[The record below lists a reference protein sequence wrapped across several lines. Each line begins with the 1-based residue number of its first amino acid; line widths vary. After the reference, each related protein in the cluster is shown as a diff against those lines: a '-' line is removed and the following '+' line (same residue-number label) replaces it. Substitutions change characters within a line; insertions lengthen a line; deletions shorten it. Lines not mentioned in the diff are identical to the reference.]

1 MCAIVDANVAH
12 EVFGDNPTPA
22 GKHFFDW
29 LARRNGGTLA
39 AGGRLLRELNNHS
52 QFRRIFRERT
62 LAGRAKL
69 VTDDEI
75 ASALNDLPNELVE
88 SNDHHVLALANASGA
103 RLLFTNDNALQD
115 DFRNRRIIGGTRG
128 RIYTTGRN
136 KNVSSAHR
144 RLLQRQDLCDG

>member
-22 GKHFFDW
+22 GEHFYNW
-29 LARRNGGTLA
+29 LARGNGGTLA
-39 AGGRLLRELNNHS
+39 VGGRLLRELNNYS
-52 QFRRIFRERT
+52 QFRSVFRERT
-62 LAGRAKL
+62 LAGRTKL
-69 VTDDEI
+69 VPDDEM
-75 ASALNDLPNELVE
+75 ASALDELPNELVE

-115 DFRNRRIIGGTRG
+115 DFRNPRIIGGTRG

-136 KNVSSAHR
+136 RNVTDAHR

>member
-12 EVFGDNPTPA
+12 EVFGDNRTPA
-22 GKHFFDW
+22 GEHFYNW
-29 LARRNGGTLA
+29 LTRENGGTLA
-39 AGGRLLRELNNHS
+39 AGGRLLRELNNYS
-52 QFRRIFRERT
+52 QFKDVFGER
-62 LAGRAKL
+62 LRVGKAKL
-69 VTDDEI
+69 VSDDEI
-75 ASALNDLPNELVE
+75 ASALDDLPNDLVE

-136 KNVSSAHR
+136 RNVANAHR